1 MLMFI
6 AVREFFINFIL
17 CFQESM
23 SLSCHMKLWSNK
35 TVSLAEWWM
44 KIILISQVVK
54 FTELHLR
61 IMIFDINLYK
71 LLLKDMF
78 KYNKR
83 NLKLASL
90 SLANIEI

>member
-1 MLMFI
+1 
-6 AVREFFINFIL
+6 
-17 CFQESM
+17 
-23 SLSCHMKLWSNK
+23 
-35 TVSLAEWWM
+35 M

-90 SLANIEI
+90 SLANRKI

>member
-1 MLMFI
+1 
-6 AVREFFINFIL
+6 
-17 CFQESM
+17 
-23 SLSCHMKLWSNK
+23 
-35 TVSLAEWWM
+35 M

-71 LLLKDMF
+71 LLKDMF

-90 SLANIEI
+90 SLANSKI